1 LWDPLNNVQPP
12 SLLESGSAMNRFET
26 RLAKLE
32 GNAPAPASPFDGLT
46 IDELTVWILEQCSE
60 LLAGNDLQAE
70 VRADVEKERARVC
83 WRIIE
88 TVNFAS
94 GRWAMMPGFDNY
106 QEHLAGWRKRW
117 EKVRPDESEFV
128 PSLNHNIE
136 GDGFGRPD
144 PVTPDLMARRSKL
157 WAHPIVKQIVK
168 EAPTKDLPSRTSLH
182 ECKSFQN
189 GRPGKSSDN
198 CAPQCMRE
206 CLNSRRGGFKAS
218 DRSTPERYH

>member
-1 LWDPLNNVQPP
+1 
-12 SLLESGSAMNRFET
+12 MNRFET

-46 IDELTVWILEQCSE
+46 IDELTVLMLEKYSE
-60 LLAGNDLQAE
+60 FLPREDIPEEIHADAKQHLA
-70 VRADVEKERARVC
+70 
-83 WRIIE
+83 RITWQITE

-106 QEHLAGWRKRW
+106 QEHLADWRKRW
-117 EKVRPDESEFV
+117 EKVRPDQSEFV

-144 PVTPDLMARRSKL
+144 PVTPDLMARRAKL
-157 WAHPIVKQIVK
+157 WAHPVVKQIVK
-168 EAPTKDLPSRTSLH
+168 EAPTKQLPSRTSLH

-189 GRPGKSSDN
+189 GRPGKSSNN
-198 CAPQCMRE
+198 CSPQCVRE

-218 DRSTPERYH
+218 YRSTRGRHPQR